1 MSLSYEKMIM
11 QSGNIIDLT
20 NPKVSQICREDILVG
35 LSNLCR
41 YSGGTIHFYSVAQ
54 HLLNCY
60 RLASDVHKYDDIVAR
75 HVFLHDTAETYL
87 SDIPTPVKKMLPNYI
102 DIEENILKTIYDYFK
117 IDFPN
122 EEERKIVDLID
133 QEILAYEIPK
143 LIPNLNSIIPD
154 VTLTDI
160 ALDLEYRNPREVR
173 KEFELVLNKLV
184 NK

>member
-1 MSLSYEKMIM
+1 
-11 QSGNIIDLT
+11 
-20 NPKVSQICREDILVG
+20 
-35 LSNLCR
+35 
-41 YSGGTIHFYSVAQ
+41 
-54 HLLNCY
+54 
-60 RLASDVHKYDDIVAR
+60 
-75 HVFLHDTAETYL
+75 
-87 SDIPTPVKKMLPNYI
+87 MLPNYI